1 MAVPGS
7 VGINRGKLLFPDVLG
22 LAAETHVK
30 TVIIIHYDTSNNQ
43 NLRNLLEA
51 QWKLEEFVNWKKY
64 IYIKTCVI
72 R

>member
-22 LAAETHVK
+22 LAVETHVK

-51 QWKLEEFVNWKKY
+51 QGRSTPL
-64 IYIKTCVI
+64 
-72 R
+72 

>member
-22 LAAETHVK
+22 LTAETHVK

-51 QWKLEEFVNWKKY
+51 QGRSTPL
-64 IYIKTCVI
+64 
-72 R
+72 